1 MKSSRHAEAVTTV
14 DEKQGAEA
22 RVLTFKE
29 GLLSAVAHDLEI
41 AVERLR
47 VDWSEQHVTATFD
60 LRSLRVLHAVVSGRP
75 APGALS
81 THDLRKIEQT
91 IANDLLRTKLYSEAR
106 FQSSSVTASNDGY
119 LLRGALSLVGHSQ
132 ELSAPVRREGAL
144 YTTELVLDQ
153 RRWGITPYSAM
164 LGTLKLKPEVTVRVS
179 VPA

>member
-1 MKSSRHAEAVTTV
+1 MPTV

-22 RVLTFKE
+22 RVFTFKE

-47 VDWSEQHVTATFD
+47 IEWTDRQVTATFD
-60 LRSLRVLHAVVSGRP
+60 LRSLRVLHAVVAGRP

-81 THDLRKIEQT
+81 AHDLRKIEQT
-91 IANDLLRTKLYSEAR
+91 IAADVLRTESHPEAR
-106 FQSSSVTASNDGY
+106 FQTSSVTPSGSGFE
-119 LLRGALSLVGHSQ
+119 LRGTLTLVGHS
-132 ELSAPVRREGAL
+132 EESSATIRREGTR

-153 RRWGITPYSAM
+153 RRFGITPYSAM
-164 LGTLKLKPEVTVRVS
+164 LGTLKLKPDVRVHVS